1 MGNPRAHPLDAT
13 DRRIFVL
20 ERYHSVVA
28 RQAKLRKDPP
38 PVQLT
43 PSRDAE
49 AHVAPDLAV
58 PRMGKEMLPRDRA
71 GVLDVLGVH
80 IPDAV
85 AEPANEVD
93 EIRAAEWPTRDQ
105 FRDAGRGALY
115 KALERYGDVD
125 TWKHTVVLNARCEED
140 RIEASLESYLAGRPS
155 TRWPTRVEFD
165 RDGRRP
171 LLGAID
177 QHGAGLRYWFDRLA
191 DSQLERR
198 LTRLLSGRTT
208 WPTTAE

>member
-1 MGNPRAHPLDAT
+1 VG
-13 DRRIFVL
+13 
-20 ERYHSVVA
+20 
-28 RQAKLRKDPP
+28 
-38 PVQLT
+38 
-43 PSRDAE
+43 AE
-49 AHVAPDLAV
+49 LADF
-58 PRMGKEMLPRDRA
+58 L
-71 GVLDVLGVH
+71 
-80 IPDAV
+80 
-85 AEPANEVD
+85 D
-93 EIRAAEWPTRDQ
+93 EILAAEWPTRDQ
-105 FRDAGRGALY
+105 FRDAGRGALH

-125 TWKHTVVLNARCEED
+125 TWKHTVGLNARWEED
-140 RIEASLESYLAGRPS
+140 RIEASLESYLAGRQS

-208 WPTTAE
+208 WPTTAEWHRLEALPVLVAVHRHPLGTPGWALRLGLSHPHARARRAPHSEREQGTADRLSGQAREAQVRSAPAR